1 MEAEKKI
8 LGSDDAWEN
17 GELGNSEANTVPLSD
32 AKQREMDVAINDSL
46 GLCPISIRL
55 ERSLIE
61 DFKNIATINKLGYQT
76 LMRQALK
83 RFAECE
89 KKRLIGQMAAEVE
102 ARLEAEKKPQPKQTT
117 AEKPKAKSQNEAEP
131 KQRKAA

>member
-8 LGSDDAWEN
+8 LGSDEAWEN
-17 GELGNSEANTVPLSD
+17 GLLGNTEANTVPISD
-32 AKQREMDVAINDSL
+32 AEQMEIDSAINESL

-89 KKRLIGQMAAEVE
+89 KKRLIGQIAAEME
-102 ARLEAEKKPQPKQTT
+102 ARAQAERKTALESRKPIARSKEKK
-117 AEKPKAKSQNEAEP
+117 
-131 KQRKAA
+131 AA

>member
-1 MEAEKKI
+1 MDAEKKI
-8 LGSDDAWEN
+8 LGSDEAWET
-17 GELGNSEANTVPLSD
+17 GALGNSEANTFPLSD
-32 AKQREMDVAINDSL
+32 AEQKTFDLAIDDSL

-89 KKRLIGQMAAEVE
+89 KKRLIGQIAAEME
-102 ARLEAEKKPQPKQTT
+102 ARAGAEKRALDESRKQVR
-117 AEKPKAKSQNEAEP
+117 AKEK
-131 KQRKAA
+131 KAA

>member
-8 LGSDDAWEN
+8 LGSDEAWEN
-17 GELGNSEANTVPLSD
+17 GVLGNTEANTVSLSD
-32 AKQREMDVAINDSL
+32 AEQIEIDAAINESL

-61 DFKNIATINKLGYQT
+61 DFKNIAIINKLGYQT

-89 KKRLIGQMAAEVE
+89 KKRLVGLLAAEIERE
-102 ARLEAEKKPQPKQTT
+102 AHMEAVKRTSEESRKPVRAKEKK
-117 AEKPKAKSQNEAEP
+117 
-131 KQRKAA
+131 AA

>member
-1 MEAEKKI
+1 MEAEKTI
-8 LGSDDAWEN
+8 LGSDEAWEN
-17 GELGNSEANTVPLSD
+17 GSLGNSEANAVPLSD
-32 AKQREMDVAINDSL
+32 VKQKEMDLAIEDSL

-61 DFKNIATINKLGYQT
+61 DFKNIATINKIGYQT

-89 KKRLIGQMAAEVE
+89 KKRLIGMMAAEME
-102 ARLEAEKKPQPKQTT
+102 ARMEAEKRSSEESRKPVVRPK
-117 AEKPKAKSQNEAEP
+117 EK
-131 KQRKAA
+131 KAA

>member
-8 LGSDDAWEN
+8 LGSDEAWEN
-17 GELGNSEANTVPLSD
+17 GDLGNTEVNAIPLSD
-32 AKQREMDVAINDSL
+32 AKQREMDLAIEDSL

-83 RFAECE
+83 RFAEYE
-89 KKRLIGQMAAEVE
+89 KKRIVSLMAAEMETRMEEERKV
-102 ARLEAEKKPQPKQTT
+102 AVQIKKPTVRSKEKK
-117 AEKPKAKSQNEAEP
+117 
-131 KQRKAA
+131 AA

>member
-8 LGSDDAWEN
+8 LGSDEAWES
-17 GELGNSEANTVPLSD
+17 GLLGNSEDNTVSLSD
-32 AKQREMDVAINDSL
+32 AEQMEIDSAVNESL

-89 KKRLIGQMAAEVE
+89 KKRLVGLMAAEMESRAE
-102 ARLEAEKKPQPKQTT
+102 ASKKASEEVRKSVRVKEKK
-117 AEKPKAKSQNEAEP
+117 
-131 KQRKAA
+131 AA